1 MRSVNIKKIKKD
13 LAILK
18 NQFEIV
24 LYGSHVEG
32 GVRPNS
38 DIDIAIITRERNEK
52 KNLKI
57 QKDVLGLL
65 PLKYDIRVFE
75 LLPIHIQIAIIK
87 NHLVIHSDPL
97 EISEYFYQYR
107 KKWEDCKHRILSN
120 QFKSFRERLSII
132 EKIQENKK

>member
-52 KNLKI
+52 KKFKNSKRCFRITPFKI
-57 QKDVLGLL
+57 
-65 PLKYDIRVFE
+65 
-75 LLPIHIQIAIIK
+75 
-87 NHLVIHSDPL
+87 
-97 EISEYFYQYR
+97 
-107 KKWEDCKHRILSN
+107 
-120 QFKSFRERLSII
+120 
-132 EKIQENKK
+132 

>member
-1 MRSVNIKKIKKD
+1 MK
-13 LAILK
+13 
-18 NQFEIV
+18 
-24 LYGSHVEG
+24 
-32 GVRPNS
+32 
-38 DIDIAIITRERNEK
+38 K

-87 NHLVIHSDPL
+87 NHLVIHGDPL